1 MDRKILE
8 ILVCPECKG
17 PLKHE
22 RSSRELLCSRCKL
35 AYPINEKNVPVMI
48 ADEARS
54 LAASDRE
61 D

>member
-1 MDRKILE
+1 MDSKILD

-17 PLKHE
+17 HLKHE
-22 RSSRELLCSRCKL
+22 RKSSELLCSRCRL
-35 AYPINEKNVPVMI
+35 AYPINEKGVPVMI

-54 LAASDRE
+54 LADPDQE